1 MALAELRT
9 PVRSHYAVWALVAA
23 AVGIQILYPLMPEA
37 WRTPVTIAIV
47 VVFFLA
53 SVADAYRVLGA
64 VSAGVLVAVA
74 GGGGLVAESIGV
86 ATGWPFGQYAY
97 TGTLGPEMLGVPAVV
112 PMAWVMMAW
121 PALVVAR
128 TLARG
133 AVAVTAVGAV
143 ALTAWD
149 VFLDPQMVA
158 AGHWRWFNPEPG
170 LPLIPGI
177 PLTNY
182 LGWLVVSAVVLATL
196 NASLRRTDRPSAPA
210 ATLYLWVYF
219 SSVLAHAVFFGLPG
233 SAVTGGVL
241 MGAVA
246 IPFAVSL
253 ARRRGRRGQNPA
265 SSPRPA
271 ARPNK

>member
-1 MALAELRT
+1 MALAELRA

-23 AVGIQILYPLMPEA
+23 AVGIQILYPLMPES
-37 WRTPVTIAIV
+37 WRTPVTIASV

-64 VSAGVLVAVA
+64 VSAAVLVAVA

-97 TGTLGPEMLGVPAVV
+97 TGTLGPEVLGVPVVV

-121 PALVVAR
+121 PALVAAR
-128 TLARG
+128 TLGRG

-143 ALTAWD
+143 ALTTWD
-149 VFLDPQMVA
+149 VFLDPQMVD

-246 IPFAVSL
+246 IPFAVAL
-253 ARRRGRRGQNPA
+253 VRRRGPRQTRV
-265 SSPRPA
+265 SSSMPE